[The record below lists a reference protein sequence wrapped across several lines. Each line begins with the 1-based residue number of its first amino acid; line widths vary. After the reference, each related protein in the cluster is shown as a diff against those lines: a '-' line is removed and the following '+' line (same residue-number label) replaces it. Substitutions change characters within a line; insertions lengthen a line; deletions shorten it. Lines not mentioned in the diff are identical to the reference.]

1 VLIPG
6 DAGALYDERY
16 DPLWAASCDLDLP
29 VHRHA
34 IIVTDNTT
42 GFATAAAAVGAHEFQ
57 FWVGRVIG
65 HLVLGGVFQRFPDLK
80 FVITETGCSWVP
92 PELHKLDAEIGFG
105 KRPGQ
110 GQVVFGEAV
119 EGLDLSATEYFRRN
133 CWIGMSTVRP
143 DEIAL
148 RHEIGVDR
156 LMWGADYPH
165 TEGSF
170 PHTRLALRLLFS
182 DVPENEVRTM
192 TSTSAAGVY
201 GCDLE
206 ALQRIADE
214 IGPTVAEVATPV
226 LPEELPSESMSA
238 SIMPAL
244 MAAQ

>member
-1 VLIPG
+1 
-6 DAGALYDERY
+6 
-16 DPLWAASCDLDLP
+16 

-34 IIVTDNTT
+34 IIVTEQTT

-92 PELHKLDAEIGFG
+92 PELQKLDMEINYG
-105 KRPGQ
+105 RIPGQ
-110 GQVVFGEAV
+110 GQVVFGKAV
-119 EGLDLSATEYFRRN
+119 DGLELSATEYFQRN

-143 DEIAL
+143 DEIAM
-148 RHEIGVDR
+148 RHVIGVDR

-182 DVPENEVRTM
+182 DVPEDEVRTM
-192 TSTSAAGVY
+192 TSLSAANVY
-201 GCDLE
+201 GCDLD
-206 ALQRIADE
+206 ALQSIADR
-214 IGPTVAEVATPV
+214 IGPTVEEVATPV
-226 LPEELPSESMSA
+226 TPDELPSESMSA
-238 SIMPAL
+238 SIQPAL
-244 MAAQ
+244 AAAR